1 MRRPEAPS
9 IRLHEDP
16 ELFLAAL
23 TFTVANT
30 ALAARLIEKD
40 YFSSVLLDHI
50 FKKAGPL
57 LVFKGGTC
65 LSKVH
70 AEFYRLS
77 EDLDF
82 MIPMPIESKRNERR
96 LKMEPL
102 KRIMET
108 LSKEL
113 PVFLTIEPLSG
124 ANESTQYIGVLGYR
138 SFLHQQVET
147 IKIEIGLREPLLQ
160 EATIHKVQ
168 TILRDPVLNGP
179 MVEPIIFA
187 CISRM
192 EAYSEKFR
200 AALTRREV
208 AIRDFFDIDY
218 AVRKLDLKTD
228 DKDLARL
235 IRSKLAVPGN
245 EPVDISE
252 TRLSALRQQM
262 DSQLKPVLRDRDY
275 QAFDLE
281 RALRLVRE
289 VASRLTSQQ

>member
-1 MRRPEAPS
+1 
-9 IRLHEDP
+9 
-16 ELFLAAL
+16 
-23 TFTVANT
+23 
-30 ALAARLIEKD
+30 
-40 YFSSVLLDHI
+40 
-50 FKKAGPL
+50 
-57 LVFKGGTC
+57 
-65 LSKVH
+65 
-70 AEFYRLS
+70 
-77 EDLDF
+77 

-102 KRIMET
+102 KGIMET

-289 VASRLTSQQ
+289 AASRLTNQQ